1 MESINIS
8 EAKSHFSET
17 VSRAAAGEHFVIH
30 RRERPI
36 AALIGSNEL
45 ERLQRS
51 AQAARQLALALGQ
64 QIDLLDEIEKGE
76 IHPIMASFGLWRDE
90 SDLADL
96 DQSNRQH
103 RIRKRSPP
111 CNTQSTAFLQD

>member
-1 MESINIS
+1 MLGAVTIESINIS
-8 EAKSHFSET
+8 EAKSHFSEY

-76 IHPIMASFGLWRDE
+76 IHPIMASFGLWRGE

-96 DQSNRQH
+96 DQS
-103 RIRKRSPP
+103 I
-111 CNTQSTAFLQD
+111 